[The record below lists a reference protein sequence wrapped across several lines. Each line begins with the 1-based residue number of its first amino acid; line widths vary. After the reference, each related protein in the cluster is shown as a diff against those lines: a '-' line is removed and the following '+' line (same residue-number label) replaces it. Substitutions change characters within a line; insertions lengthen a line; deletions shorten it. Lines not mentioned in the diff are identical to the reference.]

1 MQNRSSRRF
10 RGFTLIELLVVI
22 AIIAILIALLLPAVQ
37 QAREAAR
44 RSTCKNNMKQ
54 IGLALHNYHDT
65 HGTFPPG
72 RIIQPEVIDGT
83 SPTTDH
89 DKNVGNWAWGA
100 YILPFMDQASLYNV
114 LEVGSGWSLAA
125 ALNNNTVRSEITS
138 NALATY
144 RCPSDVG
151 DDKVDGVRRVWSI
164 DDTQKVNFMRSNY
177 VVANATAGFK
187 SGTGAEGC
195 FHQDSR
201 IRIRDIKDGT
211 SNTILASERASKIA
225 NSLKGTAGEPAK
237 VECSAAGLIGARGTR
252 SGDSWGANASVMFAG
267 QYGINDTA
275 GGAIDYATGNDDNH
289 QCRRGVSSLHE
300 GGVHVLLADGAVRF
314 VSENIDHNDDS
325 NINSLWEY
333 LIAREDNQVVG
344 EF

>member
-1 MQNRSSRRF
+1 MKQARPYRS

-72 RIIQPEVIDGT
+72 RIQQPETDFNDPGT
-83 SPTTDH
+83 STANND
-89 DKNVGNWAWGA
+89 NIGNWSWGV

-114 LEVGSGWSLAA
+114 LEVGSGKSLAEV
-125 ALNNNTVRSEITS
+125 LNSASVRTEVER
-138 NALATY
+138 NALPTF

-151 DDKVDGVRRVWSI
+151 DDQVDDVRQVKARDNTTV
-164 DDTQKVNFMRSNY
+164 KPPRSNY
-177 VVANATAGFK
+177 VAANATDQLR
-187 SGTGAEGC
+187 SGTGAPGC
-195 FHQDSR
+195 FHRDSR

-211 SNTILASERASKIA
+211 TNTILAAERASKIT
-225 NSLKGTAGEPAK
+225 NSLQGTAGQPAK
-237 VECSAAGLIGARGTR
+237 VRCSAAGLIGARGY
-252 SGDSWGANASVMFAG
+252 GDNDSWKGNATVMFATVF
-267 QYGINDTA
+267 GINDT
-275 GGAIDYATGNDDNH
+275 TLGNDTSNGTDNQ
-289 QCRRGVSSLHE
+289 QCRRGISSLHE
-300 GGVHVLLADGAVRF
+300 GGAHVVLADGSVRF
-314 VSENIDHNDDS
+314 ISENIDHNPDA
-325 NINSLWEY
+325 NINSLYEY
-333 LIAREDNQVVG
+333 LVAREDNQVVG